1 MAKTLVKGYDFHERT
16 GFPKSIPIP
25 NIDTAR
31 QIPQG
36 MNGLDIFPHFVNLLI
51 KIQSEGLKGRKYKVS
66 YLHEI
71 IQGISEQGLIYDNIN
86 KIFIENSMMR
96 ITRNMEHSE
105 SLQNTSSHFSGSIL

>member
-66 YLHEI
+66 L
-71 IQGISEQGLIYDNIN
+71 
-86 KIFIENSMMR
+86 
-96 ITRNMEHSE
+96 
-105 SLQNTSSHFSGSIL
+105 